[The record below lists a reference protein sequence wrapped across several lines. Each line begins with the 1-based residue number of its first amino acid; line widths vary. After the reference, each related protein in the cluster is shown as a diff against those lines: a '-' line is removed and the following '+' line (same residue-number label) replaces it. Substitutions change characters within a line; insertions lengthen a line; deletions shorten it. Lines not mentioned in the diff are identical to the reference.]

1 MTPIAEM
8 VRKLFEKGVGQ
19 EAILIAIEAA
29 EQAIASMASRDNRDT
44 SRDEIL
50 EQRRE
55 SDRLRQQRSRD
66 KQQMS
71 RESRDRHVMSHDAS
85 LYKQGSKKEERK
97 EEAVRGSS
105 RGQRLP
111 ENWEPSPQDRVTAE
125 ELVGART
132 AGELDKFRDH
142 WKQQPGGRGV
152 KLDWD
157 AAWRNWIR
165 RAAEFNGGKN
175 GKTGSKIIQAADDL
189 CRKIA
194 SFDGP
199 QREPGIR
206 DTESPF
212 APRLLSN
219 R

>member
-1 MTPIAEM
+1 MTPIADMIREM
-8 VRKLFEKGVGQ
+8 SAAGVAMDVILLAVEAVEKASIPRNSTESAEEKRKRKDRERKRLSKEIPRNSTEFHGN
-19 EAILIAIEAA
+19 A
-29 EQAIASMASRDNRDT
+29 ES
-44 SRDEIL
+44 
-50 EQRRE
+50 
-55 SDRLRQQRSRD
+55 
-66 KQQMS
+66 
-71 RESRDRHVMSHDAS
+71 AS

-97 EEAVRGSS
+97 EEAVRGSF

-125 ELVGART
+125 ALIGDRIAV
-132 AGELDKFRDH
+132 ELDKFRDH

-157 AAWRNWIR
+157 AAWRNWFR
-165 RAAEFNGGKN
+165 RAAEFSGGKN

-206 DTESPF
+206 DTEIPF